1 MTNELNFVY
10 TIPQFFDKRGFFCE
24 IYETSRY
31 REVGINELFV
41 QDNHSRSKKNV
52 LRGMHFSKNF
62 SQAQMLTV
70 ITGRIF
76 DVVVD
81 VRRGS
86 PTFGKWFGAEL
97 GEDGP
102 TQVFMSQ
109 GFAHGFC
116 VLSDF
121 ADLHYKV
128 TQKYDPEDEGG
139 LLWND
144 PDVGISWPVE
154 FPIISERDKK
164 FPTLFSLQMAENY
177 LDFPTSNRQ

>member
-1 MTNELNFVY
+1 MRIVNR
-10 TIPQFFDKRGFFCE
+10 PFDGVLLIQPEVHLDERGLFCE
-24 IYETSRY
+24 IYESSRY
-31 REVGINELFV
+31 KEIGINEIFV

-52 LRGMHFSKNF
+52 LRGMHFTKRNF
-62 SQAQMLTV
+62 QAQILSV

-97 GEDGP
+97 GEGGA
-102 TQVFMSQ
+102 TQVFISY

-121 ADLHYKV
+121 ADLHYKA
-128 TQKYDPEDEGG
+128 THKYDPEDEYG
-139 LLWND
+139 LSWND
-144 PDVGISWPVE
+144 PDVGIRWPLE
-154 FPIISERDKK
+154 APIISKRDIN
-164 FPTLFSLQMAENY
+164 FPRLLA
-177 LDFPTSNRQ
+177 L